1 MEQEKIVHYTKPHQ
15 FEPLWPQEGK
25 LGDLH
30 LRARAVMTKSLQLMH
45 GAHKDTIASLRELL
59 RGMNSYYSNKIE
71 GQGTHPL
78 SIERAL
84 KKDFSAKPDVAKL
97 QRIAIAH
104 IETERELEQMVD
116 TGSAPLTIQH
126 LKCAHAALYG
136 KLSKEDRIS
145 PDGHEVYPGEVRTEQ
160 VHVGIHE
167 PPLWSSLPLFFD
179 KLDKVYSRPA
189 SLDDA
194 LILIAAAHHRV
205 AWVHPFLDGNGRA
218 VRLQTHCALYP
229 YSGGLWSMSRGLAR
243 NREAYYAKLI
253 VADHHRQGDLD
264 GRGNLS
270 EKFFIEWCEWFI
282 TIADDQVTF
291 MDKMLNVDEMKTR
304 IAALITFRSGIDKK
318 IRTEAILPLYHLFL
332 AGATPRGEFLQM
344 TGIEERTARKLL
356 SRLIETGLVTSDGHT
371 APVRIAFP
379 LNSLQ
384 FLLPEL
390 YPEASTQE
398 I

>member
-1 MEQEKIVHYTKPHQ
+1 
-15 FEPLWPQEGK
+15 
-25 LGDLH
+25 
-30 LRARAVMTKSLQLMH
+30 
-45 GAHKDTIASLRELL
+45 
-59 RGMNSYYSNKIE
+59 
-71 GQGTHPL
+71 
-78 SIERAL
+78 
-84 KKDFSAKPDVAKL
+84 
-97 QRIAIAH
+97 
-104 IETERELEQMVD
+104 
-116 TGSAPLTIQH
+116 
-126 LKCAHAALYG
+126 
-136 KLSKEDRIS
+136 
-145 PDGHEVYPGEVRTEQ
+145 
-160 VHVGIHE
+160 
-167 PPLWSSLPLFFD
+167 
-179 KLDKVYSRPA
+179 
-189 SLDDA
+189 
-194 LILIAAAHHRV
+194 
-205 AWVHPFLDGNGRA
+205 
-218 VRLQTHCALYP
+218 
-229 YSGGLWSMSRGLAR
+229 MSRGLAR